1 MIIWAAY
8 NLGHKYMLSK
18 MLLFLKN
25 KFQLI
30 LLLVN
35 INNNWKMKKY
45 KIISYVLLGIGLSFY
60 LNDIKDILFNKTR
73 ASEIIKNP
81 NYSLEEHNM
90 PSFVKASEHA
100 IQAVVHIKSKYTSNE
115 IYGYYDPF
123 YGNRFFNQP
132 KENIASGSGVIISE
146 DGYIITNRHV
156 INNAKEIEVVL
167 NDKRTYN
174 AKILGEDSNSD
185 LALLK
190 IEEKMLPFLKF
201 GNSNN
206 LRIGEWV
213 LAVGNPYNLNSTVT
227 AGIISA
233 KSRKINILNDGGIES
248 FIQTDAA
255 INSGNSGGALI
266 NTNGNLIGINTAIQ
280 SKTGSFSGYGFAIPS
295 NMVEKIINDLKIYGE
310 VRRAYIGIHITDI
323 NTQVQK
329 DLKLKGLEGV
339 LISKVLKN
347 SAAEIAGLKNLDVI
361 LEINSMKVNST
372 SELHE
377 LIIQFNPGDKINCK
391 IQRNEEILTVTLSLK
406 S

>member
-1 MIIWAAY
+1 
-8 NLGHKYMLSK
+8 
-18 MLLFLKN
+18 
-25 KFQLI
+25 
-30 LLLVN
+30 
-35 INNNWKMKKY
+35 MKKY
-45 KIISYVLLGIGLSFY
+45 KVLLGVLLGVCLSLY
-60 LNDIKDILFNKTR
+60 LQDILSKKTFASDFNDIINNKVEENNR
-73 ASEIIKNP
+73 P
-81 NYSLEEHNM
+81 N
-90 PSFVKASEHA
+90 FIKASEHA
-100 IQAVVHIKSKYTSNE
+100 IQAVVHIKSKYMSNE

-123 YGNRFFNQP
+123 YGKRFFNQP

-156 INNAKEIEVVL
+156 INDAKEIEVVL
-167 NDKRTYN
+167 NDKRTYS
-174 AKILGEDSNSD
+174 AKILGEDPNSD

-190 IEEKMLPFLKF
+190 IEENKLPFLKF

-206 LRIGEWV
+206 LRVGEWV

-295 NMVEKIINDLKIYGE
+295 NMAEKIINDLKTYGE
-310 VRRAYIGIHITDI
+310 VRRAYIGIHIIDI

-329 DLKLKGLEGV
+329 ELKLSGLEGV
-339 LISKVLKN
+339 LVSKVLEN
-347 SAAEIAGLKNLDVI
+347 SAAEIAGIKNLDVI
-361 LEINSMKVNST
+361 LEINGMKVNSI

-377 LIIQFNPGDKINCK
+377 IIIQYNPGDVIECT
-391 IQRNEEILTVTLSLK
+391 IQRKEQIEKITLLLTS
-406 S
+406 

>member
-1 MIIWAAY
+1 
-8 NLGHKYMLSK
+8 
-18 MLLFLKN
+18 
-25 KFQLI
+25 
-30 LLLVN
+30 
-35 INNNWKMKKY
+35 MKKY
-45 KIISYVLLGIGLSFY
+45 KILIYVLLGAFLSFFLQEMLSKETFAY
-60 LNDIKDILFNKTR
+60 DFNDNKNHKVEENNT
-73 ASEIIKNP
+73 P
-81 NYSLEEHNM
+81 N
-90 PSFVKASEHA
+90 FIKASEHA
-100 IQAVVHIKSKYTSNE
+100 IQAVVHIKSKYISNE

-123 YGNRFFNQP
+123 YGKRFFNQP

-146 DGYIITNRHV
+146 DGFIITNKHV
-156 INNAKEIEVVL
+156 INNAEEIEVVL
-167 NDKRTYN
+167 NDKRTYS

-190 IEEKMLPFLKF
+190 IDENKLPFLEF
-201 GNSNN
+201 DNSNN
-206 LRIGEWV
+206 LKVGEWV

-255 INSGNSGGALI
+255 INSGNSGGALV

-295 NMVEKIINDLKIYGE
+295 NMAEKIINDLKVYGE

-323 NTQVQK
+323 NMQVQEE
-329 DLKLKGLEGV
+329 LKLNGLEGV
-339 LISKVLKN
+339 LISKVLEN
-347 SAAEIAGLKNLDVI
+347 SAAELAGIRDLDVI
-361 LEINSMKVNST
+361 VEINGIKVNST

-377 LIIQFNPGDKINCK
+377 LIIQFNPGDEISCT
-391 IQRNEEILTVTLSLK
+391 IQRKKQIETVTLSLK

>member
-1 MIIWAAY
+1 
-8 NLGHKYMLSK
+8 
-18 MLLFLKN
+18 
-25 KFQLI
+25 
-30 LLLVN
+30 
-35 INNNWKMKKY
+35 MKKY
-45 KIISYVLLGIGLSFY
+45 NFLLYVLLGVCLSFFLQDIMSKKTY
-60 LNDIKDILFNKTR
+60 ASDFNDNKN
-73 ASEIIKNP
+73 SQ
-81 NYSLEEHNM
+81 LEENNT
-90 PSFVKASEHA
+90 PNFIKASEHA
-100 IQAVVHIKSKYTSNE
+100 IQAVVHIKSKYISNE

-123 YGNRFFNQP
+123 YGKRFFNQP

-167 NDKRTYN
+167 NDKRTYS

-190 IEEKMLPFLKF
+190 IEENKLPFLEF
-201 GNSNN
+201 DNSNN
-206 LRIGEWV
+206 LRVGEWV

-295 NMVEKIINDLKIYGE
+295 NMAEKIINDLKIYGE

-323 NTQVQK
+323 NMQVQK
-329 DLKLKGLEGV
+329 ELKLNGLEGV
-339 LISKVLKN
+339 LISKVLEN
-347 SAAEIAGLKNLDVI
+347 SAAEIAGIKDLDVI
-361 LEINSMKVNST
+361 LEINGIKVNST

-377 LIIQFNPGDKINCK
+377 LIIQFNPGDEIKCT
-391 IQRNEEILTVTLSLK
+391 IQRKEQIKTVTLALK

>member
-1 MIIWAAY
+1 
-8 NLGHKYMLSK
+8 
-18 MLLFLKN
+18 
-25 KFQLI
+25 
-30 LLLVN
+30 
-35 INNNWKMKKY
+35 MKKY
-45 KIISYVLLGIGLSFY
+45 TILLYVLLGVCLSFF
-60 LNDIKDILFNKTR
+60 LQDTLSKETFASDVNNNK
-73 ASEIIKNP
+73 
-81 NYSLEEHNM
+81 NYKVEEDNR
-90 PSFVKASEHA
+90 PSFIKASEHA
-100 IQAVVHIKSKYTSNE
+100 IKAVVHIKSKYISNE

-123 YGNRFFNQP
+123 YGKRFFNQP

-190 IEEKMLPFLKF
+190 IEENTLPFLKF
-201 GNSNN
+201 DNSNN
-206 LRIGEWV
+206 LRVGEWV

-295 NMVEKIINDLKIYGE
+295 NMAEKIINDLKIYGE
-310 VRRAYIGIHITDI
+310 VRSAYIGIHITDI

-329 DLKLKGLEGV
+329 ELKLNGLKGV
-339 LISKVLKN
+339 LVSKVLEN
-347 SAAEIAGLKNLDVI
+347 SAAEIAGIKNLDVI
-361 LEINSMKVNST
+361 LEINGIKVNST

-377 LIIQFNPGDKINCK
+377 LIIQFNPGDEINCT
-391 IQRNEEILTVTLSLK
+391 IQRKEQIETVTLSLK

>member
-1 MIIWAAY
+1 
-8 NLGHKYMLSK
+8 
-18 MLLFLKN
+18 
-25 KFQLI
+25 
-30 LLLVN
+30 
-35 INNNWKMKKY
+35 MKKY
-45 KIISYVLLGIGLSFY
+45 KVLLGVLLGVCLSLY
-60 LNDIKDILFNKTR
+60 LQDILSKKTFASDFNDIINNKVEENNR
-73 ASEIIKNP
+73 P
-81 NYSLEEHNM
+81 N
-90 PSFVKASEHA
+90 FIKASEHA
-100 IQAVVHIKSKYTSNE
+100 IQAVVHIKSKYMSNE

-123 YGNRFFNQP
+123 YGKRFFNQP

-156 INNAKEIEVVL
+156 INDAKEIEVVL
-167 NDKRTYN
+167 NDKRTYS
-174 AKILGEDSNSD
+174 AKILGEDPNSD

-190 IEEKMLPFLKF
+190 IEENKLPFLKF
-201 GNSNN
+201 DNSNN
-206 LRIGEWV
+206 LRVGEWV

-295 NMVEKIINDLKIYGE
+295 NMAEKIINDLKTYGE
-310 VRRAYIGIHITDI
+310 VRRAYIGIHIIDI

-329 DLKLKGLEGV
+329 ELKLSGLEGV
-339 LISKVLKN
+339 LVSKVLEN
-347 SAAEIAGLKNLDVI
+347 SAAEIAGIKNLDVI
-361 LEINSMKVNST
+361 LEINGMKVNSI

-377 LIIQFNPGDKINCK
+377 IIIQYNPGDVIECT
-391 IQRNEEILTVTLSLK
+391 IQRKEQIEKITLLLTS
-406 S
+406 